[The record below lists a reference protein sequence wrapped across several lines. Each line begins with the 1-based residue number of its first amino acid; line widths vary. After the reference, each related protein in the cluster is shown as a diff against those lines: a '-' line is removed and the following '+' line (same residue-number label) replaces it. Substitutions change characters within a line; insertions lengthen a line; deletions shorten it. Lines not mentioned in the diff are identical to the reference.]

1 MTVGELIKQ
10 KRKKAKLTQE
20 ALAKK
25 IGCATITIRQY
36 ESGKRSPSLRIL
48 ATISDA
54 LDVDV
59 FDLIPE
65 EPEKVDRFSSLSEEQ
80 KEIVL
85 DASRENEK
93 AKALISIFIQLPDD
107 LQIEILKKMKQL
119 GKEAEDEQNAVNQK
133 KDK

>member
-1 MTVGELIKQ
+1 M
-10 KRKKAKLTQE
+10 
-20 ALAKK
+20 
-25 IGCATITIRQY
+25 
-36 ESGKRSPSLRIL
+36 
-48 ATISDA
+48 ATISYA

>member
-10 KRKKAKLTQE
+10 KRKKAKLTQD

>member
-1 MTVGELIKQ
+1 MTVGEIIKQ

-65 EPEKVDRFSSLSEEQ
+65 EPEKVDRFSSL
-80 KEIVL
+80 
-85 DASRENEK
+85 
-93 AKALISIFIQLPDD
+93 
-107 LQIEILKKMKQL
+107 
-119 GKEAEDEQNAVNQK
+119 
-133 KDK
+133 